1 MREQLISYVNLL
13 FAGNPEA
20 EEIKQEILQN
30 TLDRYDDLVAEGKNP
45 QAAYSLAIAGIGD
58 VSELLNGSVA
68 PAEPQKTEAPEAPA
82 DSRKRRGLR
91 ALAVALYILCPVPVI
106 ILGHTRFEDLVGVP
120 VMFLFIAAATAIMIM
135 TARGGKEHAA
145 AVTPARKQRDSIG
158 SIVWLTATAVYCI
171 VSFLTHAWFITWLI
185 FIIAAAVNG
194 LIHAIF
200 DLKEAKNNEN
210 KCNY

>member
-58 VSELLNGSVA
+58 VSELLNGLAA
-68 PAEPQKTEAPEAPA
+68 PVEHPEAPEPA
-82 DSRKRRGLR
+82 AARQKRKLLR
-91 ALAVALYILCPVPVI
+91 AIGIALYILCPVPVI
-106 ILGHTRFEDLVGVP
+106 VLEGTRFEDMAGVP
-120 VMFLFIAAATAIMIM
+120 LMFLFIAAATVIMVM
-135 TARGGKEHAA
+135 TARDGKHKAP
-145 AVTPARKQRDSIG
+145 VTPAQKQRDSIG
-158 SIVWLTATAVYCI
+158 SIVWLTAAAVYFI
-171 VSFLTHAWFITWLI
+171 VSFLTHAWFVTWLI
-185 FIIAAAVNG
+185 FIIAAAVSG